1 MKLVCKNR
9 LFDICTNIV
18 SLVIIL
24 LCITIPVILCSSDL
38 TTLFVISVILGIIG
52 FIIAIA
58 IFCGE
63 FDDCF
68 DHIKLQK
75 LLAKCGLVS
84 LETIF
89 LVLKEG
95 DKITFANRYWDGL
108 SDTPAVKN
116 YTTYQIEA
124 KGNHY
129 CKVSEYTAVEQTNK
143 TFNFTKEEFISCI
156 TADYKSYNSILLND
170 VVIYTCL

>member
-1 MKLVCKNR
+1 MKLVCNNR
-9 LFDICTNIV
+9 LFDICTNLV
-18 SLVIIL
+18 SLIIIL
-24 LCITIPVILCSSDL
+24 LCITIPVILGSLDL
-38 TTLFVISVILGIIG
+38 TALFVISVILGIVG

-63 FDDCF
+63 LDDCLE
-68 DHIKLQK
+68 HNNLQK

-84 LETIF
+84 VETIF

-108 SDTPAVKN
+108 SDTPAVEN
-116 YTTYQIEA
+116 YVTYQIEA

-129 CKVSEYTAVEQTNK
+129 CKVSVYTAVEQTNK

-156 TADYKSYNSILLND
+156 KADYKSYNSILLND